1 MKKNKLPILMCVL
14 VVLSIA
20 AVVGYLY
27 YAKAVSSPLSPT
39 ISFDSDTVTV
49 STSYTEEELLAGV
62 TASDPEDGDVTDS
75 LIVESISRFIGD
87 GTARVTYVAFDSNNH
102 MARAERSVRFTD
114 YTSPKLELSAP
125 LMFKKSGDIDI
136 LKYLSAE
143 DCFDGDISG
152 SIKYTLLGKSLTLS
166 EVGEH
171 RVQSRVTN
179 SMGDTVHLTL
189 KVEVTER
196 DPNTAGITLT
206 NYLIY
211 LPQGADFDP
220 AAYVEGYT
228 AGGEK
233 RTGADGLTI
242 KNGADTSTEGVYTV
256 DYIYGS
262 GDGASRTRLIV
273 VVE

>member
-75 LIVESISRFIGD
+75 LIVESVSRFIGD

-171 RVQSRVTN
+171 RVQIRVTN

-233 RTGADGLTI
+233 RTAE
-242 KNGADTSTEGVYTV
+242 A
-256 DYIYGS
+256 
-262 GDGASRTRLIV
+262 
-273 VVE
+273 